1 MKTNTTLYWHDYETW
16 GATPSRDRPSQFAGV
31 RTDEDFN
38 IIGKPLCIYCRPC
51 PDVLPHPEAC
61 LITGIT
67 PQKALAEGYS
77 EAEFIAKIHAE
88 MSQPGTCGVG
98 YNSLRFDDEVTRYT
112 LWRNF
117 YDPYEREWKN
127 GNSRW
132 DIIDMVRLTYA
143 LRPEGIEWPTRKDDP
158 SLPSFKLEE
167 LSKANGIVHEAAH
180 DAMSDVYATI
190 GLAKLI
196 KTKQPKLYDYVFQMR
211 DKHKV
216 AELLNWREQKPVIYV
231 SSMVPAS
238 QGCLTLLMPIAQ
250 HPTQKNSVLCVDLL
264 QAPDDVLSMGAA
276 ELRELMYT
284 RTEDL
289 PEGQGRIPIVQIKTN
304 QCPVIATTQ
313 LLDEASQQRL
323 GIDMNR
329 ARQHW
334 KQLHSAVGLEQKL
347 RDIFAEERT
356 FDCKDPEQA
365 LYGEFVPAHD
375 KPTMQQVRKASGQDL
390 AETTYTFYDKR
401 LQEMLFRYRARN
413 FPESL
418 NEQDRLQWAD
428 FCFQRL
434 SEGLYPGDLTLEAF
448 HQVIEEKWPNANDG
462 QRRIL
467 QALANY
473 GDELLC

>member
-284 RTEDL
+284 RSEDL
-289 PEGQGRIPIVQIKTN
+289 PEGQGRIPIVHIKTN

-329 ARQHW
+329 ARQNW
-334 KQLHSAVGLEQKL
+334 KLLHNAVGLEQKL
-347 RDIFAEERT
+347 RDIFAEERA

-448 HQVIEEKWPNANDG
+448 HHVIEEKWPNASEG
-462 QRRIL
+462 QRKIL

>member
-1 MKTNTTLYWHDYETW
+1 MTTHTTFYWHDYETW

-31 RTDEDFN
+31 RTDVDFN

-51 PDVLPHPEAC
+51 PDVLPQPDAC

-77 EAEFIAKIHAE
+77 EAEFIAQIHRE
-88 MSQPGTCGVG
+88 MSQPGTCSVG
-98 YNSLRFDDEVTRYT
+98 FNSLRFDDEVTRFT

-143 LRPEGIEWPTRKDDP
+143 LRPDGIVWPRRADDP
-158 SLPSFKLEE
+158 TLPSFRLEE
-167 LSKANGIVHEAAH
+167 LSKANGIAHEAAH

-196 KTKQPKLYDYVFQMR
+196 KQKQPKLFDYVFQMR

-216 AELLNWREQKPVIYV
+216 LELLNWREQKPVLYV

-250 HPTQKNSVLCVDLL
+250 HPSQKNVILCIDLLQSPVDLL
-264 QAPDDVLSMGAA
+264 ARGAA
-276 ELRELMYT
+276 ELRELLYT
-284 RTEDL
+284 RREDL
-289 PEGQGRIPIVQIKTN
+289 PEGQERLPIVQIKAN

-313 LLDEASQQRL
+313 LLDEASQGRL
-323 GIDMNR
+323 GIDMVA
-329 ARQHW
+329 ARRHW
-334 KQLHSAVGLEQKL
+334 KLLHDAIGLDQKL
-347 RDIFAEERT
+347 RDIFAVTRD
-356 FDCKDPEQA
+356 FDCQDPEQA

-375 KPTMQQVRKASGQDL
+375 KPTMQQVRRASGQDL
-390 AETTYTFYDKR
+390 AETTYTFHDKR

-418 NEQDRLQWAD
+418 SEQDRLQWAD

-434 SEGLYPGDLTLEAF
+434 SEGLYPGDMTLEMF
-448 HQVIEEKWPNANDG
+448 HTLIEQKWHGATPA
-462 QRRIL
+462 QRRVL
-467 QALANY
+467 EALAAY